1 LGCHEQNIIFGR
13 NWLATS
19 QAVTAMLNTKSFLTV
34 DFGAG
39 SLKLAE
45 FETNDAGGLSL
56 KSFAIKPLGLEGSQD
71 ATREAT
77 ILKALQETLVE
88 KGIKSK
94 NVNVCAPG
102 FHVFSKFVKLPP
114 VDATK
119 VTQIIQY
126 EAQQNVPFPLAEVV
140 WDYQILG
147 SAASGELEV
156 LLVAIKSEVV
166 EGLFR
171 VAAQA
176 KLKLSLCDA
185 SPAALC
191 NAFRYN
197 YGDLEDCTMLLDI
210 GAKTSNLLFFEKGK
224 VFSRSI
230 NLGANTIT
238 QDFAN
243 ESKLKFDEADKIKIA
258 EGFVSLGG
266 AYEEPENAHQAAI
279 SKIARQFMTKLHIQ
293 VNQTIQFYRGQQ
305 GGAQPQRLFLSGGA
319 SIMPYTAQFFA
330 EKLNIPVEYF
340 NPLRNVQ
347 IDPSVNLEELAR
359 VAHSL
364 GEVVGLG
371 LRNLAHC
378 PVEMNLMPESTLR
391 WQAFNERKPYFMA
404 TIFSLVLVAFAVGY
418 LYEKLAQAKER
429 EIQDLEPKVTAMQAK
444 SDSFNRVNSK
454 YQATQKEAA
463 QITEWMEDRYYWGD
477 VLTQLRGALIRSEDD
492 IKKKLSAQKPGVE
505 AGIWIEQ
512 LSSDSSLGTASA
524 GTSFAPMGMP
534 GGRMPGM
541 PAAPATDANGAAL
554 PADGSVISLVCR
566 AVNLTGVDPS
576 ANSEIAY
583 AVENELKSSTNYF
596 KPEGTQL
603 TGQITPDDVSGTFTF
618 GVTVTL
624 LNPLKL

>member
-1 LGCHEQNIIFGR
+1 
-13 NWLATS
+13 
-19 QAVTAMLNTKSFLTV
+19 MLNTKSFLTV

-45 FETNDAGGLSL
+45 FEINETGGLRL
-56 KSFAIKPLGLEGSQD
+56 NNFAIKALGLEGAQD
-71 ATREAT
+71 STREKLILAT
-77 ILKALQETLVE
+77 LQSVIAE

-114 VDATK
+114 VDSGK
-119 VTQIIQY
+119 VDQIIQY

-147 SAASGELEV
+147 SAPGGELEV
-156 LLVAIKSEVV
+156 LLVAIKSDIV

-171 VAAQA
+171 VAGEA
-176 KLKLSLCDA
+176 KLNLQLCDA

-230 NLGANTIT
+230 NLGANAIT

-243 ESKLKFDEADKIKIA
+243 EAKLKFDDAEKIKIK

-266 AYEEPENAHQAAI
+266 AYEEPENPHQAAI

-293 VNQTIQFYRGQQ
+293 VNQTLQFYRGQQ
-305 GGAQPQRLFLSGGA
+305 GGAAPQRLFLSGGA

-330 EKLNIPVEYF
+330 EKLNVPVEYF
-340 NPLRNVQ
+340 NPFRNVQ
-347 IDPSVNLEELAR
+347 IAPSVNLEELSR

-371 LRNLAHC
+371 LRNLATC

-391 WQAFNERKPYFMA
+391 WQSFNQKKPYLIA
-404 TIFSLVLVAFAVGY
+404 TVVSLVLVTFAVGF
-418 LYEKLAQAKER
+418 LFEKLAGNKEAEITRLDPQVAELSAKMERFKQAFDKL
-429 EIQDLEPKVTAMQAK
+429 QK
-444 SDSFNRVNSK
+444 
-454 YQATQKEAA
+454 TQKEAG
-463 QITEWMEDRYYWGD
+463 QIAAYMQQRYYWGD
-477 VLTQLRGALIRSEDD
+477 FLADMRRSLIRSEDS

-505 AGIWIEQ
+505 VGIWIEQ
-512 LSSDSSLGTASA
+512 ITSAAALSAALGAEIPGGGMPPRMAPGFERDPRQRGEMPPPPPPPDPAVPPVTGIASA
-524 GTSFAPMGMP
+524 NTN
-534 GGRMPGM
+534 
-541 PAAPATDANGAAL
+541 T
-554 PADGSVISLVCR
+554 ITLVCR
-566 AVNLTGVDPS
+566 AVSLTSVDTS
-576 ANSEIAY
+576 ANTSIAY
-583 AVENELKSSTNYF
+583 AVENEIKNSPLVDPKA
-596 KPEGTQL
+596 TQL
-603 TGQITPDDVSGTFTF
+603 SPNISPDDPNGTFSFT
-618 GVTVTL
+618 VNVTL
-624 LNPLKL
+624 LNPLKN